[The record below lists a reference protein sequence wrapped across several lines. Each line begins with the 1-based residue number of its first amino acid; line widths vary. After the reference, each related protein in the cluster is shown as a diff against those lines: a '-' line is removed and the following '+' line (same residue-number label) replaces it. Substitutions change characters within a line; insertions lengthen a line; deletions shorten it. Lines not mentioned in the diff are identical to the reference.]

1 MARRSAPPA
10 VALLADEIAA
20 QADRDLQAAL
30 SASYLSTSA
39 SAAAATAGL
48 CPAPTGC
55 TCRACR
61 PALASGSGSGSRT
74 ESHSQ
79 RAGSGHG
86 SAWSGGTPPA
96 LRKQYRGSQR
106 IPGAAARHTETAVQV
121 SSGALVAP
129 RFVLHDDA
137 EGTPVDTGPSD
148 AALPVMRDFG
158 AVREELAAAVA
169 SDSELQRL
177 VGAKAGGVLGGRRG
191 PTASDAS
198 SLSLERSRSSFEEFS
213 KPTDEQPAL
222 RDWQSIGAETLAAI
236 RGESAR
242 QTLAKQR
249 SSPPVGSR
257 WTRAARGSA
266 RAAAASLEFQHVVD
280 HEQWSL

>member
-39 SAAAATAGL
+39 AAATATAGL
-48 CPAPTGC
+48 CPVPTGC
-55 TCRACR
+55 TRRAFR

-86 SAWSGGTPPA
+86 SASGSGGTPPA

-106 IPGAAARHTETAVQV
+106 IPGAAAQHTETAVQV

-129 RFVLHDDA
+129 RFVLHDDP
-137 EGTPVDTGPSD
+137 EGTTVDTSLSD

-177 VGAKAGGVLGGRRG
+177 VGAKAGGVLGRSRH
-191 PTASDAS
+191 ACDAS

-213 KPTDEQPAL
+213 KPTHEQPAL
-222 RDWQSIGAETLAAI
+222 RDWQSIGAEALAAI

-249 SSPPVGSR
+249 SSPPVGTR
-257 WTRAARGSA
+257 RTRAARGSA
-266 RAAAASLEFQHVVD
+266 RAAAASLEFQHLVD
-280 HEQWSL
+280 HEQWST

>member
-106 IPGAAARHTETAVQV
+106 IPGAAAQHTETAVQV

-129 RFVLHDDA
+129 RFVLHDDP
-137 EGTPVDTGPSD
+137 EGTIVDTSLSD

-177 VGAKAGGVLGGRRG
+177 VGAKAGGVLGRSRHAG
-191 PTASDAS
+191 DAS

-213 KPTDEQPAL
+213 KPTHEQPAL
-222 RDWQSIGAETLAAI
+222 RDWQSIGAEALAAI

-249 SSPPVGSR
+249 HSPPVGTR
-257 WTRAARGSA
+257 RTRAARGSA
-266 RAAAASLEFQHVVD
+266 RAAAASLEFQLIVD
-280 HEQWSL
+280 HEQWST